1 MKHFHLFVVV
11 FVKAVTLHILPEA
24 PLSAT
29 SALLMNFSF
38 HAICIKAKKTSCL
51 YLGTGF
57 SLVKI
62 HLLSNRFGELRD
74 GASFTRFSKLV
85 VIIRGVIHTK
95 GDTKRE
101 MVFFVVVGVFCLSC
115 ESLDFH
121 GDFTYGNHA
130 LPMGVVTLL
139 VNALTKKV

>member
-1 MKHFHLFVVV
+1 MKRFHLYVAV
-11 FVKAVTLHILPEA
+11 FVKAVTLHKLPEA

-51 YLGTGF
+51 YLGTAL

-74 GASFTRFSKLV
+74 GASFTRFSKVV
-85 VIIRGVIHTK
+85 VIVRGVIHTK

-101 MVFFVVVGVFCLSC
+101 VVF
-115 ESLDFH
+115 
-121 GDFTYGNHA
+121 
-130 LPMGVVTLL
+130 LL
-139 VNALTKKV
+139 LFFFSPPVL

>member
-1 MKHFHLFVVV
+1 MKHFHLYAVV

-24 PLSAT
+24 LLSAT

-51 YLGTGF
+51 YLGTAL

-74 GASFTRFSKLV
+74 GVSFTRFSKLV
-85 VIIRGVIHTK
+85 VIVSGVIHTK

-101 MVFFVVVGVFCLSC
+101 VGFFVVVF
-115 ESLDFH
+115 
-121 GDFTYGNHA
+121 
-130 LPMGVVTLL
+130 LPFL
-139 VNALTKKV
+139 

>member
-1 MKHFHLFVVV
+1 MKRFHLYVAV
-11 FVKAVTLHILPEA
+11 FVKAVTLHKLPEA

-51 YLGTGF
+51 YLGTAL

-74 GASFTRFSKLV
+74 GASFTRFSKVV
-85 VIIRGVIHTK
+85 VIVRGVIHTK

-101 MVFFVVVGVFCLSC
+101 VVFLLFFFPPLSC
-115 ESLDFH
+115 ESSDFH

>member
-1 MKHFHLFVVV
+1 MKHFHLYVVV

-51 YLGTGF
+51 YLGTAL

-62 HLLSNRFGELRD
+62 HLLSNRFGELCD
-74 GASFTRFSKLV
+74 GASFTQFSKLV
-85 VIIRGVIHTK
+85 VIVRGVIHTK

-101 MVFFVVVGVFCLSC
+101 VVFLLLFF
-115 ESLDFH
+115 
-121 GDFTYGNHA
+121 
-130 LPMGVVTLL
+130 LPFL
-139 VNALTKKV
+139 